1 MKINSCWIEI
11 SFSSIPESLQ
21 IVGNEIGNS
30 TMSRSCDF
38 IKKSLKIP
46 KGQSESS
53 YRRRRRQDNGQ
64 KKKYKK
70 TNNDLQNIT
79 IKTNVLK

>member
-1 MKINSCWIEI
+1 MKIHSCWIEI
-11 SFSSIPESLQ
+11 SFNSIPESLQ
-21 IVGNEIGNS
+21 ILGNAIGNS
-30 TMSRSCDF
+30 AMSRSGDF

-53 YRRRRRQDNGQ
+53 YRRRRDKTMA

-79 IKTNVLK
+79 IKTNLLK

>member
-1 MKINSCWIEI
+1 
-11 SFSSIPESLQ
+11 
-21 IVGNEIGNS
+21 
-30 TMSRSCDF
+30 MSRSGYF
-38 IKKSLKIP
+38 IKKSLKIS

-53 YRRRRRQDNGQ
+53 YRRRRDKAMA

-79 IKTNVLK
+79 IKTNLLI

>member
-1 MKINSCWIEI
+1 L
-11 SFSSIPESLQ
+11 SSIPEILQ
-21 IVGNEIGNS
+21 ILGNAIGNS
-30 TMSRSCDF
+30 AMSRSGYF
-38 IKKSLKIP
+38 IKKSLKIS

-53 YRRRRRQDNGQ
+53 YRRRRDKAMA

-79 IKTNVLK
+79 IKTNLLI